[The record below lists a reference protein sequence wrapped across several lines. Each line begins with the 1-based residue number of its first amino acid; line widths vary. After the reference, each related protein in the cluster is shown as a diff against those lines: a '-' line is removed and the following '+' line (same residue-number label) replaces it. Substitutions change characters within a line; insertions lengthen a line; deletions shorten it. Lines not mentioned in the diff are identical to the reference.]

1 MQLMRF
7 SQHDNDHRP
16 VISFPH
22 FLSDVAFYLCQ
33 AVYVLTSPF
42 NITWTTDGSQL
53 ILVCDVAALS
63 HTC

>member
-1 MQLMRF
+1 MQGMRF

-33 AVYVLTSPF
+33 AVYVLTYVC
-42 NITWTTDGSQL
+42 W
-53 ILVCDVAALS
+53 LVYQQDL
-63 HTC
+63 HKNY